1 MVYCG
6 TIKCPNCNGDLK
18 YYDCVKRIVRTKDGQ
33 SNWIVLDRLICVEC
47 GVIHREL
54 PDYLL
59 PYKHYEVDIIMGF
72 SRGKLTSKDL
82 EYEDYPCQLTIDKWI
97 HMYDIQIL

>member
-6 TIKCPNCNGDLK
+6 EIRCPDCNGGLK
-18 YYDCVKRIVRTKDGQ
+18 YYDSVKRIVRTKLGKKR
-33 SNWIVLDRLICVEC
+33 WIVVERLVCQNC
-47 GVIHREL
+47 GTIHREL

-72 SRGKLTSKDL
+72 AKGVLTSSDL
-82 EYEDYPCQLTIDKWI
+82 EYEDYPCQLTIDKWTCTENL
-97 HMYDIQIL
+97 QTL